1 MVASFISRVLR
12 LALLFMSFHA
22 VLSRDASGQSRSTV
36 PKGVLSASFRYQQ
49 LPDTWDIA
57 FFGVTGDVRVTD
69 QVSFSGSFFLGEG
82 SDDRLYAHLPMAGMV
97 AAFSAMLPF
106 ALVHWLEA
114 QSGEETEPFIPP
126 IFWKLLMMENVHYNI
141 RAGDALV
148 VSPYVSLLSL
158 DGTVIASSGTQ
169 DPNTEDGFGMLSTGV
184 GLSIKILPSGHLV
197 LTPDVSAKRFFVFG
211 DPAYGNDD
219 RFGYTLTLHVGYAF

>member
-1 MVASFISRVLR
+1 MAASFINRVLS
-12 LALLFMSFHA
+12 LTLLFMSFHA

-49 LPDTWDIA
+49 LPDAWDIA

-82 SDDRLYAHLPMAGMV
+82 SDDRIYAHLPMAGPI
-97 AAFSAMLPF
+97 AGFLALLPF
-106 ALVHWLEA
+106 AFVHWLEA

-126 IFWKLLMMENVHYNI
+126 IIWKLLMMENVHYNI

-148 VSPYVSLLSL
+148 VAPYVSLLSL
-158 DGTVIASSGTQ
+158 DGLVSSGTQ
-169 DPNTEDGFGMLSTGV
+169 DANAEVGFGMLSTGV
-184 GLSIKILPSGHLV
+184 GLSTKILPSGRLV

>member
-1 MVASFISRVLR
+1 
-12 LALLFMSFHA
+12 MSFHA

-49 LPDTWDIA
+49 LPDVWDIA

-82 SDDRLYAHLPMAGMV
+82 SDDRIYAHLPMAGPI
-97 AAFSAMLPF
+97 AGFLALLPF
-106 ALVHWLEA
+106 AFVHWLEG

-126 IFWKLLMMENVHYNI
+126 IIWKLLMMENVHYNI
-141 RAGDALV
+141 RTGDAVV
-148 VSPYVSLLSL
+148 VSPYVNLLSL
-158 DGTVIASSGTQ
+158 DGLVSSGTQ
-169 DPNTEDGFGMLSTGV
+169 DANAEVGFGMLSTGL
-184 GLSIKILPSGHLV
+184 GLSTKILPSDRLV

-211 DPAYGNDD
+211 NPAYGNDD